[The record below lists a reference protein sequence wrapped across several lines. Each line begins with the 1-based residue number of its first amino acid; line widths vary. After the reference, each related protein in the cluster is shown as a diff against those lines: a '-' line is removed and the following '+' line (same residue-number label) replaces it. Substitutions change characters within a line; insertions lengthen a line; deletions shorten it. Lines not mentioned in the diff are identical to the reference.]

1 MADICCKPLLP
12 SAGTEAYACG
22 AGGSGVRLLLVH
34 ALPGDVPALPQAQP
48 PGANPH
54 SSGFESNVVVKLG
67 HKTVSGRE
75 KDQGGGVYMEGRS
88 L

>member
-1 MADICCKPLLP
+1 MADVCRKPLLP

-22 AGGSGVRLLLVH
+22 AGGGGVRLLLVH

-54 SSGFESNVVVKLG
+54 SSGFESKVLVKLC
-67 HKTVSGRE
+67 HKTVSGQRARV
-75 KDQGGGVYMEGRS
+75 GGVYMEGRS
-88 L
+88 I